1 MMVETLEAADRC
13 IHSHN
18 NTCMLMPNTPKAM
31 LIKTLLS
38 CINLLTVT
46 LNLLVVISIS
56 HFRHR
61 HFFEMQLYTPTNL
74 ILLSLAVSDLLVGLT
89 VMPLTIFSQ
98 QSCMFIDKITCTF
111 SYLMSFIL
119 TSASVGS
126 MVLTSVD
133 RYVAIC
139 YPLRYSSMV
148 TTSRV
153 KVCVSVCWFCS
164 VVYNLILLKEHL
176 LQIDL
181 SNSCYEECVVIIN
194 YITGAID
201 LVLTFFSPVT
211 VIIILYMR
219 VFVVAVSQARV
230 MRSQISALRS
240 NTVTVKKSELRAART
255 IGIILLV
262 FILSLCPYYSPSITG
277 QDITGSIDSMAQ
289 FWLFFCNSTFN
300 PLIYAF
306 FYPWFRKSVKLI
318 VSLQILQP
326 GSCEAKIM

>member
-46 LNLLVVISIS
+46 LNL
-56 HFRHR
+56 
-61 HFFEMQLYTPTNL
+61 QLYTPTNL

>member
-56 HFRHR
+56 HFR
-61 HFFEMQLYTPTNL
+61 QLYTPTNL

>member
-38 CINLLTVT
+38 CITLLTVT

-56 HFRHR
+56 HFR
-61 HFFEMQLYTPTNL
+61 QLYTPTNL